1 MIVWFIYC
9 QKNIAGAQM
18 DPALKLC
25 LPSLR
30 TAFNNAMWADPRII
44 RGTNCYAYAL
54 NCPEMG
60 PAVPGQLTVA
70 EPRISKST
78 ITIEDFREFLKRDG
92 LLEITEEEALS
103 GKFHAVALRIS
114 YHDDCHFYRR
124 DPVGVWS
131 YKNGDREISRFDD
144 KDKIIDNPRAAADR
158 RYPQFGGYYAVPEGG
173 IPYMPRLV
181 A

>member
-1 MIVWFIYC
+1 
-9 QKNIAGAQM
+9 M

-30 TAFNNAMWADPRII
+30 TAFNVAVWTDPRVM
-44 RGTNCYAYAL
+44 RHTNCYAYAL

-60 PAVPGQLTVA
+60 IAVPGQLTA
-70 EPRISKST
+70 DDPKISKSAVT
-78 ITIEDFREFLKRDG
+78 VEDFREFLKQDG
-92 LLEITEEEALS
+92 LVEISEEQALS
-103 GKFHAVALRIS
+103 GEFHAVALRIS

-131 YKNGDREISRFDD
+131 YKNGDMELSRFDD
-144 KDKIIDNPRAAADR
+144 NNATIENPRTAADR

-173 IPYMPRLV
+173 ILYRPRLSI
-181 A
+181 AQP